1 MFPNFKINNRNI
13 YLINSWKKNKRLLR
27 ADRRKRKPNK
37 KKSKC
42 YTFLLITIVIFI
54 LLGILLIIY
63 KLYNIYKYKQ
73 DDLTIISAYYKIKSK
88 HKAKTYYNWIN
99 NIVLLNKSMVFF
111 SNKEFMPTLRELR
124 PKELHYKTIFIELEM
139 EEFYSYKTL
148 YNDFKEAF
156 KIDHENRY
164 HTIPLYLIWAEK
176 ATFVKKVISRNYFR
190 SKCFY
195 WVDVGFFRIS
205 RNEMQKFVINN
216 WPSTTQC
223 FRDNRLLLGQ
233 VKSFSES
240 EKKDI
245 INFDEYAHKRL
256 RRYVNVVGTIF
267 GGQEKN
273 FLKFIDLYYAAIR
286 LFIKNKIFI
295 GKDQNIFTYVAFA
308 HPDVVKLKRCKTYFD
323 FQTYLQ

>member
-1 MFPNFKINNRNI
+1 MYIF
-13 YLINSWKKNKRLLR
+13 
-27 ADRRKRKPNK
+27 
-37 KKSKC
+37 
-42 YTFLLITIVIFI
+42 VIFI
-54 LLGILLIIY
+54 IH
-63 KLYNIYKYKQ
+63 KLHNNNIDNNKYKQ
-73 DDLTIISAYYKIKSK
+73 DDLTLITAYYKIKSK
-88 HKAKTYYNWIN
+88 HKPEEYYEWIN
-99 NIVLLNKSMVFF
+99 NFVLLNKSIVFF
-111 SNKEFMPTLRELR
+111 SNKEFMPILKGLR
-124 PKELHYKTIFIELEM
+124 PKELYYKTVFIELEM
-139 EEFYSYKTL
+139 EEFYSYKNF
-148 YNDFKEAF
+148 YNEFKESF
-156 KIDHENRY
+156 KIDEENTY
-164 HTIPLYLIWAEK
+164 HTVPLYLVWAEK

-308 HPDVVKLKRCKTYFD
+308 HPEVVKLKQCKTYFD
-323 FQTYLQ
+323 FQSYLE